1 MIGSRFHFGFI
12 GFGLIGGSIA
22 RALKNKYT
30 DCIITAYSR
39 SQEPLLLAK
48 SDGNI
53 DVITTDI
60 DKESFG
66 ECDYI
71 FLCTPVQYISIYLER
86 LPGIIHPDCTVTDV
100 GSVKGFVHEA
110 AERAGLNSCFIGGH
124 PMTGSE
130 STGYAK
136 SSALLLENAYY
147 LITPTK
153 QTSEK
158 HLSAYVDL
166 VKSMGA
172 IPIIADYNKHDYYVA
187 GISHLPH
194 LIAGSL
200 VNLIHDND
208 SDDQMM
214 KRIAAGGFKDITRI
228 ASSSPEMWE
237 QICMTNTDAILKLLN
252 AYIDSLNDIKEH
264 LTAHEEGYIYKLF
277 ERSGEYRNSINDSSR
292 GSLAR
297 LHILNIELED
307 KEGAIASVA
316 TLLAKHSISIK
327 NIGIVH
333 NREFEHGA
341 LRMEFYDRASKELAA
356 MLLEQNNYSI
366 CH

>member
-1 MIGSRFHFGFI
+1 MISDRFHFGFI

-30 DCIITAYSR
+30 DCLITAYSR
-39 SQEPLLLAK
+39 SQEPLLLARD
-48 SDGNI
+48 DGNI
-53 DVITTDI
+53 DIITTSI
-60 DKESFG
+60 DKYSFG
-66 ECDYI
+66 MCDYI
-71 FLCTPVQYISIYLER
+71 FLCTPVHYISDYLDK
-86 LPGIIHPDCTVTDV
+86 LPGLIHPECTVTDV

-110 AERAGLNSCFIGGH
+110 ASHAGLDYCFIGGH

-147 LITPTK
+147 IITPTG
-153 QTSEK
+153 QTSEE

-166 VKSMGA
+166 VKTMGA
-172 IPIIADYNKHDYYVA
+172 IPIIIDFNKHDYYVA

-208 SDDQMM
+208 SSDGMM

-237 QICMTNTDAILKLLN
+237 QICMTNTDAILELLD
-252 AYIDSLNDIKEH
+252 AYINSLNDIKQH
-264 LTAHEEGYIYKLF
+264 LTAHDEGYIYKLF
-277 ERSGEYRNSINDSSR
+277 ERSGEYRNSINDSAR
-292 GSLAR
+292 GSLVR

-307 KEGAIASVA
+307 KEGAIANVA
-316 TLLAKHSISIK
+316 SLLANHSISIK
-327 NIGIVH
+327 NIGIIH

-341 LRMEFYDRASKELAA
+341 LRMEFYDRASKELALQ
-356 MLLEQNNYSI
+356 LLEQNNYSI

>member
-1 MIGSRFHFGFI
+1 MIGDRFHFGFI

-39 SQEPLLLAK
+39 SQKPLLLAK

-53 DVITTDI
+53 DVITTTI
-60 DKESFG
+60 DKAAFG
-66 ECDYI
+66 LCDYI
-71 FLCTPVQYISIYLER
+71 FLCTPVHYISSYIDSLA
-86 LPGIIHPDCTVTDV
+86 GIIHPGCTVTDV
-100 GSVKGFVHEA
+100 GSVKGFVHDA
-110 AERAGLNSCFIGGH
+110 ASRAGLDSCFIGGH

-147 LITPTK
+147 IITPTK
-153 QTSEK
+153 ETDNER
-158 HLSAYVDL
+158 LEAYASL
-166 VKSMGA
+166 VKAMGA
-172 IPIIADYNKHDYYVA
+172 IPIVADYDRHDYYVA

-200 VNLIHDND
+200 VNLIHDTD
-208 SDDQMM
+208 SEDGMM

-237 QICMTNTDAILKLLN
+237 QICMTNTDAILEMLN
-252 AYIDSLNDIKEH
+252 AYIGSLAEIKEH
-264 LTAHEEGYIYKLF
+264 LESHDEGYIYSLF
-277 ERSGEYRNSINDSSR
+277 ERSKEYRDSINDSLR
-292 GSLAR
+292 GPLTR
-297 LHILNIELED
+297 LNILNIELED

-316 TLLAKHSISIK
+316 ALLAKSSISIK

-341 LRMEFYDRASKELAA
+341 LGMEFYDASSKELAQR
-356 MLLEQNNYSI
+356 LLEENNYSI
-366 CH
+366 CR